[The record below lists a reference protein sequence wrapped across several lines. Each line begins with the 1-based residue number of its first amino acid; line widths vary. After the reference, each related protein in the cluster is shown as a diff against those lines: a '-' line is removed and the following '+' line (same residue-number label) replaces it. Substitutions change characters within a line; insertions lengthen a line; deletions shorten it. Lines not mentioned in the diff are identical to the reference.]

1 MDDVLNDPDITKK
14 EVKKIVKAIK
24 KAKDK
29 SKKQVMERVGLKDD
43 REGRMHWCG
52 LECNDTSPEKR
63 KKNVLG

>member
-1 MDDVLNDPDITKK
+1 M
-14 EVKKIVKAIK
+14 KAIK

-29 SKKQVMERVGLKDD
+29 RKKQVMERVGLKDD